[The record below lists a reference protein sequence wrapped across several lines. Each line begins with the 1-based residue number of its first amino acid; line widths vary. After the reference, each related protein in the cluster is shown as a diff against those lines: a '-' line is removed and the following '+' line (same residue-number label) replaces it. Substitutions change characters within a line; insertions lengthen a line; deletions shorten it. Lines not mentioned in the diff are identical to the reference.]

1 LQFNTIPSIN
11 ENCILFPYR
20 LGKLM
25 TPTLRQFQYLT
36 ALAKH
41 RHFGRA
47 AASVFVT
54 QSALSQQIKE
64 LEITLGGALV
74 ERGNKGV
81 TLTAVGRTVVER
93 AQVVLDQVRDIEQIV
108 RFQSDMPTKLNIGLI
123 PTIAPYLLPH
133 VLPIL
138 RADNIGLE
146 LGIREAQTHVL
157 LEELAQGQLDAVV
170 IALPADLPG
179 LIEVP
184 LMRDNFLLAGAKGPL
199 NALPKAG
206 LKPSQISPEQ
216 LLLLDD
222 GHCLADQALAA
233 CQIAPSARVDLRA
246 SSLTTLCRLAS
257 EGFGFTLLPEL
268 AAQSEL
274 RAAPALHVHRFA
286 SDQPHRTIGLVR
298 REISGESTWF
308 QVLKAAFV
316 NAGQDIKSSLENEKG
331 QP

>member
-1 LQFNTIPSIN
+1 MKI
-11 ENCILFPYR
+11 
-20 LGKLM
+20 
-25 TPTLRQFQYLT
+25 TLRQLHYLV
-36 ALAKH
+36 ALAEN

-64 LEITLGGALV
+64 LELSLGCQLV
-74 ERGNKGV
+74 ERGTKGV
-81 TLTAVGRTVVER
+81 TLSTVGRTVVER
-93 AQVVLDQVRDIEQIV
+93 AQHVLEQVQDIEQIA

-157 LEELAQGQLDAVV
+157 LDELIKGQLDAIV
-170 IALPADLPG
+170 IALPSDIKG
-179 LIEVP
+179 LTEVP
-184 LMRDNFLLAGAKGPL
+184 LMRDNFLLAGAKQPL
-199 NALPKAG
+199 DDLPKAG
-206 LKPSQISPEQ
+206 LQPSQIRPEQ

-233 CQIAPSARVDLRA
+233 CKIAPTARVDLRA

-257 EGFGFTLLPEL
+257 EGFGFTLLPEV
-268 AAQSEL
+268 AANSEL
-274 RAAPALHVHRFA
+274 RAAPELCVHRFA
-286 SDQPHRTIGLVR
+286 GDQPHRIIGLVR
-298 REISGESTWF
+298 REIGGESAWF
-308 QVLKAAFV
+308 TALENAFV
-316 NAGQDIKSSLENEKG
+316 AAGKTIKADIESKKG